1 MIPHQVW
8 WHDTCIHDNGV
19 ANRNAG
25 VPVYLITALLQTAA
39 QVLREVVKPEVLWF
53 LRNPEEAI
61 EHPLRDLIDEPVP
74 KHARRIV
81 SLLLA

>member
-1 MIPHQVW
+1 
-8 WHDTCIHDNGV
+8 
-19 ANRNAG
+19 
-25 VPVYLITALLQTAA
+25 
-39 QVLREVVKPEVLWF
+39 VLREVVKPEVLWF

-81 SLLLA
+81 SLLA